1 MNAFVLD
8 CSATMTW
15 CFEDEA
21 SGDSDRLLHTLID
34 AEAVV
39 PAIWALEV
47 VNVITLARKAG
58 RIDEAGAREFLRLL
72 ESMPITVDET
82 SLAVAFGDVRRL
94 ADTTGL
100 SSYDA
105 AYLELALRHN
115 LPLATR
121 DEALRATARKRKVA
135 LLPV

>member
-8 CSATMTW
+8 CSATLAW

-21 SGDSDRLLHTLID
+21 SRESDRLLHTLLD

-39 PAIWALEV
+39 PPIWALEV

-58 RIDEAGAREFLRLL
+58 RIDEPGTREFLGLL
-72 ESMPITVDET
+72 ESLPIAVDEA
-82 SLAVAFGDVRRL
+82 SLNTAFGDVRRL
-94 ADTTGL
+94 AESTGL

-121 DEALRATARKRKVA
+121 DEKLRATARKRKVT
-135 LLPV
+135 LLPT

>member
-39 PAIWALEV
+39 PAIWAL
-47 VNVITLARKAG
+47 LG
-58 RIDEAGAREFLRLL
+58 DLLR
-72 ESMPITVDET
+72 D
-82 SLAVAFGDVRRL
+82 
-94 ADTTGL
+94 
-100 SSYDA
+100 SS
-105 AYLELALRHN
+105 
-115 LPLATR
+115 P
-121 DEALRATARKRKVA
+121 
-135 LLPV
+135 